1 MRFPKEI
8 KVALLVIVAGTILYV
23 GFNYL
28 KGIEFFSSAKT
39 YHIIYDRVEGLS
51 VSDPVRVNGLSIGR
65 VESIE
70 LLPESRTNKI
80 LVTIAIDKKVKITDS
95 TIAWLTDDGLLGGKS
110 ILLRVNR
117 GSHIFNEHD
126 TISSAIQRTLSDI
139 IAEKEVYVDS
149 IIYNVQYLLS
159 KLTESNNLGIVLKEL
174 AATSQSIHQLI
185 EVNKSNLSGLILNTK
200 DITANLKEVSK
211 DMIPLVQKSNLFVD
225 SLNQL
230 QLIQTV
236 DHLKKIAQ
244 DMNSGKGTI
253 GKLLKNDSL
262 YANLNKAIENLN
274 LLLIDVKAKPKRY
287 VHFSIF
293 GRKNK

>member
-39 YHIIYDRVEGLS
+39 YHIVYDRVEGLS

-80 LVTIAIDKKVKITDS
+80 LVTIAIDRKVKITDS

-117 GSHIFNEHD
+117 GARIFNEYD

-139 IAEKEVYVDS
+139 IAEKEIYVDS

-225 SLNQL
+225 SLNRL
-230 QLIQTV
+230 QLVQTV

-262 YANLNKAIENLN
+262 YANLNKAIESLN

>member
-8 KVALLVIVAGTILYV
+8 KVALLVIISGTILYV

-80 LVTIAIDKKVKITDS
+80 LVTIAIDRKVKITDS

-185 EVNKSNLSGLILNTK
+185 EVNKSNLSSLILNTK
-200 DITANLKEVSK
+200 DIAANLKEVSK

-225 SLNQL
+225 SLNRL
-230 QLIQTV
+230 QLVQTV

-262 YANLNKAIENLN
+262 YANLNKAIESLN

>member
-1 MRFPKEI
+1 
-8 KVALLVIVAGTILYV
+8 
-23 GFNYL
+23 
-28 KGIEFFSSAKT
+28 
-39 YHIIYDRVEGLS
+39 
-51 VSDPVRVNGLSIGR
+51 
-65 VESIE
+65 
-70 LLPESRTNKI
+70 
-80 LVTIAIDKKVKITDS
+80 
-95 TIAWLTDDGLLGGKS
+95 
-110 ILLRVNR
+110 
-117 GSHIFNEHD
+117 
-126 TISSAIQRTLSDI
+126 
-139 IAEKEVYVDS
+139 
-149 IIYNVQYLLS
+149 
-159 KLTESNNLGIVLKEL
+159 
-174 AATSQSIHQLI
+174 
-185 EVNKSNLSGLILNTK
+185 
-200 DITANLKEVSK
+200 LKEVSK

-274 LLLIDVKAKPKRY
+274 LLLIDIKAKPKRY